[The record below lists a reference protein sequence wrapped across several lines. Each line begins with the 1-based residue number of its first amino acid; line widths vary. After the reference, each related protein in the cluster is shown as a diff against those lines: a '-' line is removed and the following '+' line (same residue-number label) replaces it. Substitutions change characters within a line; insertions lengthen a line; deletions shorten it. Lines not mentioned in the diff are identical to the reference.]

1 MVPESKVLGLALNC
15 LEPRLV
21 LLWTLPWAVSLS
33 FPPELNLMFGYLSW
47 VLSPPAALSHYL
59 SLLSK
64 SEDPEY
70 RPTISVA
77 MEQFT
82 MKQDFQIGSRTH
94 KQSPWKIT
102 EQKSS
107 WNCIHLPC
115 QAGDRRIMLAEQLP
129 HESALSRQKILP
141 VFACS
146 SSPAGRKYFIVI
158 FISYALPL
166 PH

>member
-1 MVPESKVLGLALNC
+1 M
-15 LEPRLV
+15 
-21 LLWTLPWAVSLS
+21 LLRTLPWAVSLS
-33 FPPELNLMFGYLSW
+33 FPSELKISYKPHVWYLSW

-82 MKQDFQIGSRTH
+82 MQRDFQIGSGTH
-94 KQSPWKIT
+94 KQSPRKIT

-129 HESALSRQKILP
+129 HESALSRKKDSPCVCTEQLAFWSQILHCH
-141 VFACS
+141 F
-146 SSPAGRKYFIVI
+146 Y
-158 FISYALPL
+158 
-166 PH
+166 